1 LSWLLLKKINLR
13 SKKLA
18 CIVALQC
25 GFAASGA
32 HAEQAYVNVYNWG
45 NSIAHDTNA
54 NFEKLTGIKVRYSE
68 FDSNDTLQA
77 KLLTGS
83 SGYDVVVPS
92 DVYFGRQLQAGIFR
106 RLDKSKIPNLSKLDP
121 NLMRILA
128 GADPGNQYGIPMNW
142 GTDGIGINVK
152 KVRSVLGKDMPVNT
166 WEMLYNPK
174 YMSLLSKC
182 GVSVLDSPVDIFGM
196 GLYYLKKNPLSTN
209 ATDYQEVYKLLKT
222 IRPYIGQFNSGSYP
236 NDLAGGDICMAFGYS
251 GDVNT
256 ARMAAKAAKNGIDI
270 QYIVPKEGTVIW
282 FDVMAVPKSS
292 PNPDAAMRWI
302 NHVISEKEAA
312 ALTNETFYPTAVTGS
327 KKLVAEDVLSD
338 PAVYPSAE
346 MFKHMFTVRPLPP
359 DIMRLE
365 TRLWQELKTH

>member
-1 LSWLLLKKINLR
+1 
-13 SKKLA
+13 
-18 CIVALQC
+18 
-25 GFAASGA
+25 
-32 HAEQAYVNVYNWG
+32 
-45 NSIAHDTNA
+45 
-54 NFEKLTGIKVRYSE
+54 
-68 FDSNDTLQA
+68 
-77 KLLTGS
+77 
-83 SGYDVVVPS
+83 
-92 DVYFGRQLQAGIFR
+92 
-106 RLDKSKIPNLSKLDP
+106 
-121 NLMRILA
+121 
-128 GADPGNQYGIPMNW
+128 
-142 GTDGIGINVK
+142 
-152 KVRSVLGKDMPVNT
+152 
-166 WEMLYNPK
+166 
-174 YMSLLSKC
+174 
-182 GVSVLDSPVDIFGM
+182 
-196 GLYYLKKNPLSTN
+196 
-209 ATDYQEVYKLLKT
+209 
-222 IRPYIGQFNSGSYP
+222 
-236 NDLAGGDICMAFGYS
+236 
-251 GDVNT
+251 VNT